1 MTLLPWRLQLTALW
15 LLLLVGPRTPALAA
29 AAPSELPHVAGSLT
43 QVRAKLE
50 VGGDLLIPAQAEPT
64 KLPMSVVANFDYI
77 ERRIDD
83 GSQPDQRRSLRH
95 YRGAKAA
102 IKIGKQASESSLA
115 KEHALVRVALASS
128 TASLAAARGNF
139 TRDELDL
146 VDVPGN
152 TLLLDLLLDG
162 VELKQGA
169 KWRPKEL
176 VLTRL
181 AGIDAIR
188 SSEIENRITSL
199 NGEVGE
205 VIFEGKIIGEVAD
218 ALTEIELKG
227 KMHFD
232 VRLRRPFALVMLIK
246 EVRKPAAAGPGLD
259 VTARLQLQIE
269 PIDEC
274 PQLADSVLADIE
286 LAGDGAAAPLEH
298 RPASKT
304 FRLLYDPRWR
314 ITRDDADAVAMRLID
329 RGDLVAQCNVSVLSK
344 VKLTEPIT
352 LESFQKEV
360 QQSLGKNFGAFES
373 AAERKH
379 AAGYRM
385 LHAAAHGAVSDLPI
399 VWHYYLLIDEH
410 GRRAALSFTMEARLL
425 ERFGDAERL
434 ILDEFRFSPATQAAA
449 QQPIKR

>member
-1 MTLLPWRLQLTALW
+1 MTFLHWRLRLTAVG
-15 LLLLVGPRTPALAA
+15 LLLLLGPNSSLPAA
-29 AAPSELPHVAGSLT
+29 AAPSELPNVAASLT
-43 QVRAKLE
+43 QVRARLE
-50 VGGDLLIPAQAEPT
+50 VGGDLLVPGPSDPT
-64 KLPMSVVANFDYI
+64 KLPMSVVADFDYF

-83 GSQPDQRRSLRH
+83 GSQPEQRRSLRY

-102 IKIGKQASESSLA
+102 IKIGKQGSESSLS
-115 KEHALVRVALASS
+115 KDHQLVRAALSGN

-139 TRDELDL
+139 SRDELDL
-146 VDVPGN
+146 VNVPGN
-152 TLLLDLLLDG
+152 TLFLDLLLDG
-162 VELKQGA
+162 ADLKQGA
-169 KWRPKEL
+169 KWRPKEST
-176 VLTRL
+176 LTSL
-181 AGIDAIR
+181 LCIDAIR
-188 SSEIENRITSL
+188 GTDVESRITML

-205 VIFEGKIIGEVAD
+205 VLFEGKVTGEIGD

-246 EVRKPAAAGPGLD
+246 ELRKPAAAGPGLD

-274 PQLADSVLADIE
+274 PQLADSALADIE
-286 LAGDGAAAPLEH
+286 LAGDSDAAPLEH
-298 RPASKT
+298 RPASQT

-314 ITRDDADAVAMRLID
+314 ITRDDADAVAMRLVD

-385 LHAAAHGAVSDLPI
+385 LHAAAHGVVSDLPI

-425 ERFGDAERL
+425 ERFGDADRL
-434 ILDEFRFSPATQAAA
+434 ILDEFRFSPPAQAATQQA
-449 QQPIKR
+449 IKR